1 MDIDVEDFKNKHQ
14 LTPEQLRTTKMTAE
28 DIEIAQSILLAIEDM
43 FMENLLFE
51 NGFDVNSYNTNHK
64 EEIKDMVS
72 EVELDNHEFNID
84 VNFERELSISSC
96 VLSGAVGWSITM

>member
-1 MDIDVEDFKNKHQ
+1 
-14 LTPEQLRTTKMTAE
+14 
-28 DIEIAQSILLAIEDM
+28 
-43 FMENLLFE
+43 MENLLFE

-84 VNFERELSISSC
+84 VNFERELFLHNSIFNLNFKSLKKCQFCSQFI
-96 VLSGAVGWSITM
+96 AMERF